1 MQNNKKPSERISEI
15 QRESRVFS
23 NDLQY
28 TEISRESAI
37 IMYLD
42 EEYEKKQPQQDKLLD

>member
-1 MQNNKKPSERISEI
+1 MQDNIKPSDRLKELFQIDKEKNPQNTPADNSI
-15 QRESRVFS
+15 
-23 NDLQY
+23 N
-28 TEISRESAI
+28 AI